1 MVRVRVRNQAKVRVR
16 VRAMVRVRVRNQ
28 VMVRVRVRVGAN
40 LVTHAEPLLL
50 MVGMRCRLSLNG
62 LATAGGGV

>member
-1 MVRVRVRNQAKVRVR
+1 MVRVRVRNRAKVRVR

-40 LVTHAEPLLL
+40 LVTHAVPLLL
-50 MVGMRCRLSLNG
+50 GMRRRLSLYG